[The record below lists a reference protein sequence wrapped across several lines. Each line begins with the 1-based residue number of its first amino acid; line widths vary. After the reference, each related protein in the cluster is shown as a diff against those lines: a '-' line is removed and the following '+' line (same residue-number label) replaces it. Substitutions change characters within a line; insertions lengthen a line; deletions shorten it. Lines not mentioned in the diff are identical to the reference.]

1 MKIAWLLFLIFAS
14 FIGFAQSPICFR
26 FGQLPQDSLEM
37 IEAKFI
43 SAIDSR
49 PDMPS
54 AFPGGEEKV
63 LQQWTTLHAEFQ
75 QHLKHFNVVF
85 DADLKFF
92 FRFYFQQDGSI
103 AYVGYRIISP
113 VSESFSS
120 SFKNHLLEF
129 SRHQQFGLTAHQPF
143 SQCGTVTYPKN
154 Q

>member
-1 MKIAWLLFLIFAS
+1 MKSAWLLSLTFAS
-14 FIGFAQSPICFR
+14 FIGLAQSPICFR
-26 FGQLPQDSLEM
+26 FGQLPQDSLDR

-63 LQQWTTLHAEFQ
+63 LQQWTTLHSAFQ
-75 QHLKHFNVVF
+75 QHLKDSNFVL
-85 DADLKFF
+85 DADLRFF

-103 AYVGYRIISP
+103 AFVGYRIISP
-113 VSESFSS
+113 VSESFSA
-120 SFKNHLLEF
+120 SFENQLLDF
-129 SRHQQFGLTAHQPF
+129 SRHQHFGLTAHQPF